1 MHPAP
6 LISGGEFLMIKILQ
20 ILCSYFANYVKSH
33 KPDQILK
40 PVHGNFTVHIEL
52 ISD

>member
-6 LISGGEFLMIKILQ
+6 LISGGDFFNDKNITNTMFIFCHL
-20 ILCSYFANYVKSH
+20 VKSH
-33 KPDQILK
+33 IPDQILK